1 MKTLICMPCMDM
13 VHTTF
18 LRSLLSLRRV
28 GEVNY
33 ALTCSSLIYD
43 ARNQLAKR
51 AIDQNYDRVLWL
63 DSDMDFSPDLM
74 EKLSA
79 DLDEGREFVSAL
91 YFSRKEP
98 RKPIIFEKCGC
109 YYLDT
114 GGTAPIAVY
123 YDEYP
128 KDQIF
133 PIEACGFGG
142 VMMTV
147 DLIKRVQEKYGL
159 PFQPALGF
167 GEDLSFCG
175 RVQQLGVQMFCDSRV
190 KMGHVGLKAYTED
203 DYEYPTGGKAGAES
217 DDGRV

>member
-33 ALTCSSLIYD
+33 AITCSSLIYD
-43 ARNQLAKR
+43 ARNQLVRR
-51 AIDQNYDRVLWL
+51 AIEQGYDRILWL

-74 EKLSA
+74 ERLSA
-79 DLDEGREFVSAL
+79 DMDEGREFVSAL
-91 YFSRKEP
+91 YFGRRDP
-98 RKPIIFEKCGC
+98 RKPVIYEECGC
-109 YYLDT
+109 YRMENGET
-114 GGTAPIAVY
+114 TPIAVY
-123 YDEYP
+123 YEKYP

-133 PIEACGFGG
+133 PIKACGFGG

-147 DLIKRVQEKYGL
+147 DLAKRVQERFGL

-175 RVQQLGVQMFCDSRV
+175 RVQQLGVEMFCDSRV
-190 KMGHVGLKAYTED
+190 KMGHVGMKAYTED
-203 DYEYPTGGKAGAES
+203 DYDYPTGDEAGAPGN
-217 DDGRV
+217 D